1 MLNKGAF
8 RNVTVAVV
16 GVWMLAF
23 VVLPHFFIF
32 VASFL
37 KADDINLVQFSFTLD
52 NYYNVFSEIYLRI
65 FYHSLL
71 VAGIATFLCLLIGFP
86 CAYILSRSRYA
97 YKNTLILLLII
108 PFWTSSLVR
117 TYSLMIL
124 LKSNGVINGILLW
137 LGIID
142 MPLEMLYT
150 WFAVMVGLV
159 YSLLPFMILPL
170 YAVLEKLDNRYLE
183 AARDLGAGQFTL
195 FWRIIIPLSMPGILA
210 GCILVFLPALGMF
223 YITDLLGGAKDLL
236 LGNLIK
242 NQFMVAQN
250 WPFGAAL
257 SMSFTLVIAIMLVVY
272 FRSTRNADR
281 DVVL

>member
-1 MLNKGAF
+1 MLNKGVF
-8 RNVTVAVV
+8 RNITVGIV
-16 GVWMLAF
+16 GMWMLAF
-23 VVLPHFFIF
+23 VILPHLLIFII
-32 VASFL
+32 SFL
-37 KADDINLVQFSFTLD
+37 KADDINFVQFSFTLD

-65 FYHSLL
+65 FYHSVL

-86 CAYILSRSRYA
+86 CAYMLSRSRPA
-97 YKNTLILLLII
+97 YKNALILLLII

-124 LKSNGVINGILLW
+124 LKTNGVINSILLW
-137 LGIID
+137 LGVID

-242 NQFMVAQN
+242 NQFMIAQN
-250 WPFGAAL
+250 WPLGAAL
-257 SMSFTLVIAIMLVVY
+257 SMSFTLIIAIMLVVY
-272 FRSTRNADR
+272 FKSTRDNNKDMA
-281 DVVL
+281 L